1 MALMASALV
10 TLQRPIRPGEKS
22 GFWAL
27 GRAGNLMTAIH
38 HAHQTN
44 ALAGVPK
51 MDRGE
56 ESIEVTAPDFAAW
69 LKAEGETP
77 SEFIKAWFDAI
88 GVDLDKPAP
97 ALVPPEPTEPTEPT
111 EPSALPGL
119 SLLAT
124 PDQLVTAF
132 KPHTGMD
139 ASWFGKLGDTPQLM
153 KARKVAGQGGRGH
166 TRVPFFCPFEV
177 MRWLIDP
184 KRRKGRP
191 MAVSTGWRL
200 FKTHFPK
207 VHAIHAEFDPN
218 ADSTG

>member
-1 MALMASALV
+1 M
-10 TLQRPIRPGEKS
+10 
-22 GFWAL
+22 

-69 LKAEGETP
+69 LKAEGEIP

-97 ALVPPEPTEPTEPT
+97 ALVPPEPTEP
-111 EPSALPGL
+111 SALPDL
-119 SLLAT
+119 SLLVT
-124 PDQLVTAF
+124 RDQLVAAF
-132 KPHTGMD
+132 GRHTGMD
-139 ASWFGKLGDTPQLM
+139 ATWFKKLDVGTQLM
-153 KARKVAGQGGRGH
+153 KARKVRGQGGRGH
-166 TRVPFFCPFEV
+166 TTEPFFCPFEV

-184 KRRKGRP
+184 KRKKGRP
-191 MAVSTGWRL
+191 MTATTGWRL
-200 FKTHFPK
+200 LKADFPK
-207 VHAIHAEFDPN
+207 VYAIHAEIDPN

>member
-97 ALVPPEPTEPTEPT
+97 ALVPPEPTEPSE
-111 EPSALPGL
+111 LPDL

-124 PDQLVTAF
+124 RDKLVAAF
-132 KPHTGMD
+132 GSHTGMD
-139 ASWFGKLGDTPQLM
+139 ASWFDKLDDTPRL
-153 KARKVAGQGGRGH
+153 KEARKVAGQGGRGH
-166 TRVPFFCPFEV
+166 TQEPFFCPYLV
-177 MRWLIDP
+177 MLFLIDP
-184 KRRKGRP
+184 KRKKGNRKIKDT
-191 MAVSTGWRL
+191 TGWHL
-200 FKTHFPK
+200 LKQHFPK

-218 ADSTG
+218 AD